1 MDVGSATSKKY
12 LTKIFRIVDQYLD
25 ISLNISTAPSV
36 SATAVTA
43 TAVSAT
49 AVSATAVSTSA
60 VSASAV
66 KAPAVKAQAVKALII
81 NTSAVDGSTSKS
93 ILLNSICI
101 IKFKNVFKNE

>member
-12 LTKIFRIVDQYLD
+12 LIKIFRIVDQYLD

-36 SATAVTA
+36 SATAV
-43 TAVSAT
+43 SAT
-49 AVSATAVSTSA
+49 AVITSAVSASA

-66 KAPAVKAQAVKALII
+66 KAPAVKAPAVRALTI
-81 NTSAVDGSTSKS
+81 NTSAVDGNTSKS